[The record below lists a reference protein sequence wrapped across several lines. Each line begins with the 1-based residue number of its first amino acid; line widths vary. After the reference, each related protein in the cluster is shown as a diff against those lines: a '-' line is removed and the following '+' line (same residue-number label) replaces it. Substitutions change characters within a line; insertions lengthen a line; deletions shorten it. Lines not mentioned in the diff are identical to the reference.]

1 MMVMMAI
8 VILMVMVMM
17 EMEMEMEME
26 MVMEMVMVMVTA
38 PEALR
43 QVYWLR
49 ERQCQS
55 THRLRAFYWP
65 KLPKTQS
72 FPSA

>member
-17 EMEMEMEME
+17 EMVMVME
-26 MVMEMVMVMVTA
+26 MVMEMVMA
-38 PEALR
+38 PEVLR